1 MNPFFRSPYLCAFT
15 WLLFTTLFLGGT
27 AFLAMAQEQPISSPS
42 HKQQAMN
49 ISKVLRCPMAT
60 NLSLFESQ
68 APIAHELKAQ
78 IFSMLEQ
85 GYSQDEIILFMVERY
100 GEKIRYQPE
109 LKGSTVALW
118 FGPLFL
124 LLLGVGL
131 CLGLIKR
138 GALSSP
144 S

>member
-1 MNPFFRSPYLCAFT
+1 MNPLFRSPYLSTFI

-27 AFLAMAQEQPISSPS
+27 AFLAMAQEQPVSNT
-42 HKQQAMN
+42 HQQQAMD

-85 GYSQDEIILFMVERY
+85 GDSQDEIILFMVQRY

-118 FGPLFL
+118 FGPLL
-124 LLLGVGL
+124 LLLVGVGI

-138 GALSSP
+138 
-144 S
+144 

>member
-1 MNPFFRSPYLCAFT
+1 MNPLFRSPYLSAFI

-27 AFLAMAQEQPISSPS
+27 AFLAMAQEQPVSNTA
-42 HKQQAMN
+42 HQQQAMD
-49 ISKVLRCPMAT
+49 ISKLLRCPMAT

-85 GYSQDEIILFMVERY
+85 GDSQDEIILFMVQRY

-118 FGPLFL
+118 FGPLL
-124 LLLGVGL
+124 LLLVGVGI
-131 CLGLIKR
+131 CLGLIQR
-138 GALSSP
+138 
-144 S
+144 

>member
-1 MNPFFRSPYLCAFT
+1 MNPLFRSPYLSTFI

-27 AFLAMAQEQPISSPS
+27 AFLAMVQEQPVSNTA
-42 HKQQAMN
+42 HQQQAMD
-49 ISKVLRCPMAT
+49 ISKLLRCPMAT

-85 GYSQDEIILFMVERY
+85 GDSQDEIILFMVQRY

-118 FGPLFL
+118 FGPLLL
-124 LLLGVGL
+124 LLLGVGI

-138 GALSSP
+138 
-144 S
+144 